1 MTIVTVSRQYASG
14 GGEIAQIVAEQLD
27 ADLLDAELIHE
38 VAQRLGLPED
48 IVSEHDERGETVIAR
63 LVNALRVSY
72 PDVSAPPDLL
82 EPPGD
87 VPELSNRAYV
97 QVIEQVI
104 REAARTDN
112 AVIVGRGSQFVLRND
127 PNALHVHVFAPF
139 DMRVQTVVA
148 EQSVSLQEAERIV
161 RDFDGARARYA
172 RHWYHSDWQSSE
184 HYHLMVNAGRLDRH
198 LAADLIV
205 AAAHN
210 PAEPQS
216 V

>member
-1 MTIVTVSRQYASG
+1 MPIVTVSRQYASG
-14 GGEIAQIVAEQLD
+14 GGEIAQLVAERLN

-48 IVSEHDERGETVIAR
+48 VVSEHDERGETVIAR

-104 REAARTDN
+104 REAVRGGN

-139 DMRVQTVVA
+139 DIRVRNVME
-148 EQSVSLQEAERIV
+148 EQSATLQEAERVV

-172 RHWYHSDWQSSE
+172 RHWYHADWQASE
-184 HYHLMVNAGRLDRH
+184 HYHLMINAGRMDH
-198 LAADLIV
+198 DLAAELVV
-205 AAAHN
+205 AAARDLAGTA
-210 PAEPQS
+210 P

>member
-1 MTIVTVSRQYASG
+1 MPIVTVSRQYASG
-14 GGEIAQIVAEQLD
+14 GGEIAQLVAEQLD
-27 ADLLDAELIHE
+27 ADLLDRRLIQE

-48 IVSEHDERGETVIAR
+48 VVSEHDERGETIIAR

-104 REAARTDN
+104 REAARTGN
-112 AVIVGRGSQFVLRND
+112 AVIVGRGSQFVLRNH
-127 PNALHVHVFAPF
+127 PTALHVHVFAPF
-139 DMRVQTVVA
+139 DVRVQSVV
-148 EQSVSLQEAERIV
+148 EDQGLTIQEAERVV

-172 RHWYHSDWQSSE
+172 RHWYHSDWQSAE
-184 HYHLMVNAGRLDRH
+184 HYQLMINGGRLDRQ
-198 LAADLIV
+198 LAADVIV
-205 AAAHN
+205 AAARDLEQE
-210 PAEPQS
+210 A
-216 V
+216 

>member
-1 MTIVTVSRQYASG
+1 MPIVTVSRQYASG
-14 GGEIAQIVAEQLD
+14 GGEIAQSVAERLD
-27 ADLLDAELIHE
+27 ADLLDRELIHE

-48 IVSEHDERGETVIAR
+48 VVSEHDERGETVIAR

-104 REAARTDN
+104 REAARSGN
-112 AVIVGRGSQFVLRND
+112 AVIVGRGSQFVLANH
-127 PNALHVHVFAPF
+127 PTALHIHVFAPL
-139 DMRVQTVVA
+139 DLRVQAVVT
-148 EQSVSLQEAERIV
+148 EQSLSLQEAERVV

-172 RHWYHSDWQSSE
+172 RHWYHADWQSSD
-184 HYHLMVNAGRLDRH
+184 HYQLMVNGGRLDRN
-198 LAADLIV
+198 LAADIIV
-205 AAAHN
+205 ASARSLEQA
-210 PAEPQS
+210 S
-216 V
+216 

>member
-1 MTIVTVSRQYASG
+1 VPIVTVSRQYASG
-14 GGEIAQIVAEQLD
+14 GGEIAQLVAEQLD
-27 ADLLDAELIHE
+27 ADLLDRELIQE

-48 IVSEHDERGETVIAR
+48 VVSEHDERGETVIAR

-104 REAARTDN
+104 REAARTGN
-112 AVIVGRGSQFVLRND
+112 SVIVGRGSQFVLRNH
-127 PNALHVHVFAPF
+127 PAALHVHVFAPF
-139 DMRVQTVVA
+139 DVRVQAVVVDQSLTV
-148 EQSVSLQEAERIV
+148 QEAERVV

-172 RHWYHSDWQSSE
+172 RHWYHADWESAE
-184 HYHLMVNAGRLDRH
+184 HYHLAINAGRLDRQ

-205 AAAHN
+205 ASARSLGQ
-210 PAEPQS
+210 E

>member
-1 MTIVTVSRQYASG
+1 MPIVTVSRQYASG
-14 GGEIAQIVAEQLD
+14 GGEIAQLVAERLG
-27 ADLLDAELIHE
+27 ADLLDRELIHE

-104 REAARTDN
+104 REGARSDN
-112 AVIVGRGSQFVLRND
+112 AVIVGRGSQFVLRNH
-127 PNALHVHVFAPF
+127 PTAVHVHVFAAF
-139 DMRVQTVVA
+139 DVRVQSVTVD
-148 EQSVSLQEAERIV
+148 QSLSIQEAERVV

-172 RHWYHSDWQSSE
+172 RHWYHADWE
-184 HYHLMVNAGRLDRH
+184 AADHYHLMVNAGRLGREG
-198 LAADLIV
+198 AADLIV
-205 AAAHN
+205 AAVRN
-210 PAEPQS
+210 TEQPA
-216 V
+216 